1 MTQDNG
7 PPDLSHL
14 QKRIAAVREREE
26 ARTRPDPAKRAMTSG
41 YGMALRLAIEM
52 VAALGVSVFL
62 GYWIDKELEMAP
74 LFMII
79 FLILGMGAG
88 FINVYRTVTGL
99 THGSLRGPG
108 DYQRDADK
116 HGGPGGE

>member
-7 PPDLSHL
+7 PPDLSQLH
-14 QKRIAAVREREE
+14 KRINAAREREE
-26 ARTRPDPAKRAMTSG
+26 ARTRPDPTKRAMSSG
-41 YGMALRLAIEM
+41 YGMAIRLAIEM

-62 GYWIDKELEMAP
+62 GFWIDKELKMAP

-88 FINVYRTVTGL
+88 FINVYRTVSGL

-108 DYQRDADK
+108 DYRRDADK
-116 HGGPGGE
+116 NGGPGGE

>member
-7 PPDLSHL
+7 PPEPSQL
-14 QKRIAAVREREE
+14 QQRIAAARERET
-26 ARTRPDPAKRAMTSG
+26 ARTRPDPTKRAMSSG
-41 YGMALRLAIEM
+41 YGMAIRLAIEM

-62 GYWIDKELEMAP
+62 GFWIDKELGMAP

-79 FLILGMGAG
+79 FLIMGMGAG
-88 FINVYRTVTGL
+88 FINVYRTVSGL

-108 DYQRDADK
+108 DYRRDADK
-116 HGGPGGE
+116 NGGPGGE